1 MMAHLFSVTPV
12 TPRVF
17 AGVTENS
24 PEKRQKT
31 ANLNAGHTGHTGHT
45 AFYRP
50 RTGLALFSPD
60 SRRSEGLPSA
70 ENSADNSAGHL
81 LRTTGLNRTRIHS
94 GGGHHG

>member
-1 MMAHLFSVTPV
+1 MAHPSLVTRV
-12 TPRVF
+12 THCPF
-17 AGVTENS
+17 LCVTGNRL
-24 PEKRQKT
+24 EKCRKT
-31 ANLNAGHTGHTGHT
+31 ANLKTSYTGYKGYT

-60 SRRSEGLPSA
+60 SRWSEGLPSA